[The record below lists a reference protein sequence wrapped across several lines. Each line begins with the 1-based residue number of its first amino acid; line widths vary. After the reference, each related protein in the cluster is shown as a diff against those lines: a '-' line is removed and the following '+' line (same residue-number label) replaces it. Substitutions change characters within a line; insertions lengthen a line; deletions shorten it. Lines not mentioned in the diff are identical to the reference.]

1 MYHPINVKDNLQQ
14 RFAYVTWVTWKP
26 VTGRPIKMDYGA
38 AVLILSKLQSYEL
51 LQCVLPIT
59 NESVVPNIITGYQRG
74 LTHWNK
80 SKVDTGYYL

>member
-1 MYHPINVKDNLQQ
+1 
-14 RFAYVTWVTWKP
+14 
-26 VTGRPIKMDYGA
+26 MDYGA

-74 LTHWNK
+74 LTH
-80 SKVDTGYYL
+80 